1 MDKNPSKNNL
11 ERSVS
16 PESVGIDSRAIID
29 FFNECE
35 AENIELHSFMLLRH
49 GKVAVQAWWAPFNP
63 QTPHTMFSFSKSVV
77 GTAIGFAIDEG
88 KVSLS
93 TNVYGLFPEYALKR
107 KKKYEDV
114 LNVEHLLTMTSGKAS
129 SILINTEKVGWVK
142 SFLRAP
148 FKDTPGENFE
158 YVTGNSFM
166 LAAIIK
172 KITGQSV
179 VDYLTPRL
187 FEPLGIDI
195 PFWEKNQSGIEVG
208 GWGLYFKT
216 EDQAKFVQCYLDN
229 GKWKGKQVIPEDWAK
244 TVGQQHVEKT
254 PGVSADHA
262 EGYGY
267 QFWLNSLPNSYRC
280 DGLFSQFGIVM
291 KDQDACIVTT
301 AGEPLEDKVLEI
313 IWRHFPKGFSEQSL
327 PENPDLLAKLQ
338 QKTAGLSLPTLPEFQ
353 SKEGPDK
360 VKVTEREKE
369 ISGKFIK
376 FRLPGLATV
385 LGMVDNAFSTK
396 RSGGFNNVQ
405 MTFEKNCLKFF
416 WTEKYDENTIDI
428 GYNGKNIVSKG
439 IVAGRAY
446 DFAASCAWHEDGSLE
461 IWIRPLQLAQMK
473 KLLFTFDGENVK
485 MAITTEKGLY
495 DLALFG
501 LDFKGIEAD
510 DLIFRLAK
518 GAASVAEPIVEPDLN
533 GKFFEQISEE

>member
-11 ERSVS
+11 EIAVS
-16 PESVGIDSRAIID
+16 PESVGIDSQTIID
-29 FFNECE
+29 FLNECE
-35 AENIELHSFMLLRH
+35 EEKMELHSLMLLRH
-49 GKVAVQAWWAPFNP
+49 GKVAAQAWWSPFNP

-93 TNVYGLFPEYALKR
+93 TNVYGLFPEYALKI
-107 KKKYEDV
+107 KKKHEDV
-114 LNVEHLLTMTSGKAS
+114 LNVEHLLAMTSGKAS
-129 SILINTEKVGWVK
+129 SVLINTEKVGWVQ

-148 FKDTPGENFE
+148 FKDTPGEKFE

-172 KITGQSV
+172 KVTGQSV

-187 FEPLGIDI
+187 FEPLGIEV
-195 PFWEKNQSGIEVG
+195 PFWEVNQSGTEAG

-244 TVGQQHVEKT
+244 TAGQQHVEET
-254 PGVSADHA
+254 PGISVDHA

-313 IWRHFPKGFSEQSL
+313 IWHHFPKGFSEQPL
-327 PENPDLLAKLQ
+327 PENPGMLAKLQ
-338 QKTAGLSLPTLPEFQ
+338 QKIAGLSMPTLPEVQ
-353 SKEGPDK
+353 SNERPDK
-360 VKVTEREKE
+360 VKVKEKEKE
-369 ISGKFIK
+369 ISGKLIK
-376 FRLPGLATV
+376 FRLPGMATV
-385 LGMVDNAFSTK
+385 LGTVDNAISTK
-396 RSGGFNNVQ
+396 RSNGLNNVRL
-405 MTFEKNCLKFF
+405 TFEKDCLKFF
-416 WTEKYDENTIDI
+416 WTEKYGENTIDV
-428 GYNGKNIVSKG
+428 GYHGKNIVSKG
-439 IVAGRAY
+439 TVAGKTY
-446 DFAASCAWHEDGSLE
+446 DFASSCAWHKDGSLE
-461 IWIRPLQLAQMK
+461 VWIRPLQHAQMK
-473 KLLFTFDGENVK
+473 KLLFTFDGQNVK
-485 MAITTEKGLY
+485 MAITAEKGLY

-510 DLIFRLAK
+510 GLILRLAK

-533 GKFFEQISEE
+533 GKFVE